1 MDHMNEGHKHQVD
14 LERDHPAHYFKDV
27 HVESLATNL
36 QGIYT
41 QSEAILKSSLQE
53 IDAYV
58 PTADSWH
65 RDLLLQA
72 SIASDERP
80 AIITGATRDDLSELL
95 GFRHAVRN
103 NYASKLR
110 HADVFRNVAIA
121 QTTVP
126 AFVAEVEVFLEDFDG
141 SGNGNKPNTSKE

>member
-1 MDHMNEGHKHQVD
+1 MTAHPAFLVLRAKLGEVGKAMAHMNEVHDHQVR
-14 LERDHPAHYFKDV
+14 LEKDHPAQYSRDV

-41 QSEAILKSSLQE
+41 QSEAILKSLLQE

-72 SIASDERP
+72 SIATADLP
-80 AIITGATRDDLSELL
+80 AIISTKTPD
-95 GFRHAVRN
+95 
-103 NYASKLR
+103 
-110 HADVFRNVAIA
+110 VAIA
-121 QTTVP
+121 QATVP
-126 AFVAEVEVFLEDFDG
+126 AFAAEVEQFLEDFDDTE
-141 SGNGNKPNTSKE
+141 SH